1 DERTE
6 RMIDD
11 GFLVADS
18 LAFFRQRVN
27 FRMGRVAEEERD
39 IAIVKQVDNFLDG
52 RLELSM
58 IIQKIMADL
67 ERFVPGERGGQ
78 LAARGGRVPPRLS
91 AADLTQSIR
100 VHSHRHP

>member
-1 DERTE
+1 
-6 RMIDD
+6 
-11 GFLVADS
+11 
-18 LAFFRQRVN
+18 
-27 FRMGRVAEEERD
+27 ERD

-100 VHSHRHP
+100 VHSHRHPHRMDAGIELLADLRGRRWRRPCCDIAAGPT